1 MLMTQRHYV
10 KIAEHLKKM
19 LRESSEEEKKVIYK
33 LVEIFI
39 LEAQKDNPKFS
50 EIKFR
55 NAVKL

>member
-1 MLMTQRHYV
+1 MTQRHYV

-39 LEAQKDNPKFS
+39 LEAQKDNPKF
-50 EIKFR
+50 
-55 NAVKL
+55 NAATFMSACGWD